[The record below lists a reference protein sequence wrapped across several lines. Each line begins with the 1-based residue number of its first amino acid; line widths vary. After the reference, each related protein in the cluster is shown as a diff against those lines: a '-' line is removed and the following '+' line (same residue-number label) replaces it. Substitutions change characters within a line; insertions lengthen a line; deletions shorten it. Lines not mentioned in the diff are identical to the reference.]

1 MSNSPFLS
9 NCTADTIRDA
19 AVALKAGHLVAFPT
33 ETVYGLGAD
42 ARNADAVK
50 RIYQAKGR
58 PADHPL
64 IVHISSINH
73 VAKWAAE
80 VPDYAIALARKFWPG
95 PMTLIFKRSEIAQD
109 FITGGQETVGLRI
122 PSDPL
127 ALALIAEFE
136 KISDSAIA
144 APSANRFGHV
154 SPTTAQAVVTELG
167 DYLAAD
173 DHILDGGACT
183 VGVESTII
191 DCTRKNPRI
200 LRPGAITEE
209 MIADTTGLEIS
220 SGNNGHDNSE
230 GSEIRVSGSLESHY
244 SPLAT
249 VLLDQSPIAGQGFIA
264 FAGIPTP
271 EGVIRLASP
280 KNIEEFAHVL
290 YSSLRAADEK
300 GLLEVVIAQP
310 QGNGMAIAVRDRLI
324 RASNRR

>member
-9 NCTADTIRDA
+9 NCTADTIRDTA
-19 AVALKAGHLVAFPT
+19 AALKAGHLVAFPT

-50 RIYQAKGR
+50 RIYQVKGR
-58 PADHPL
+58 PEDHPL
-64 IVHISSINH
+64 IVHISSINQ
-73 VAKWAAE
+73 VEKWAAE
-80 VPDYAIALARKFWPG
+80 IPDYAIALARNFWPG

-109 FITGGQETVGLRI
+109 FITGGQDTVGLRI

-154 SPTTAQAVVTELG
+154 SPTTAQAVSAELS
-167 DYLAAD
+167 DYLD
-173 DHILDGGACT
+173 SNDLILDGGACT

-191 DCTRKNPRI
+191 DCTGTSPRI

-209 MIADTTGLEIS
+209 MIVEATGIEFVYQVDKNELP
-220 SGNNGHDNSE
+220 
-230 GSEIRVSGSLESHY
+230 EIRVSGSLESHY

-264 FAGIPTP
+264 LEEIPTP
-271 EGVIRLASP
+271 EDVIRLASP
-280 KNIEEFAHVL
+280 KNTEEFARVL
-290 YSSLRAADEK
+290 YASLRAADEK
-300 GLLEVVIAQP
+300 GLQEVVVTQP
-310 QGNGMAIAVRDRLI
+310 QGNGIAIAIRDRLT
-324 RASNRR
+324 RAANGR